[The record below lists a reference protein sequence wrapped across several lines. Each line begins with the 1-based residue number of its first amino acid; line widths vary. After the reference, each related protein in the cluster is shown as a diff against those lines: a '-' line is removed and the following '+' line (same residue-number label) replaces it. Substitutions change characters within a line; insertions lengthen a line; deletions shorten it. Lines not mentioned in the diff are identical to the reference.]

1 MLSKTLVVFNVVVRL
16 LLIVQACLHHPPVA
30 AAPPRAASGSGGAPS
45 TVRVIDAYKLCHPR
59 TVLAAAAELHVLSR
73 PLYWARLLLCAKL
86 ISFAA
91 VLIRQKRRLNFRHQT
106 KRSVFDKVPTS
117 YSTLGQPAWLVA
129 CFCLLLLIAPLK
141 VEQLEQGTKLAE
153 DNYCTKAAL

>member
-1 MLSKTLVVFNVVVRL
+1 MSPENCAL
-16 LLIVQACLHHPPVA
+16 LLPRPAPAALPQAA
-30 AAPPRAASGSGGAPS
+30 
-45 TVRVIDAYKLCHPR
+45 R
-59 TVLAAAAELHVLSR
+59 TQQQTTL
-73 PLYWARLLLCAKL
+73 PLPLLLLCAKL

-117 YSTLGQPAWLVA
+117 YSGCRSANGNGNQPACRVA
-129 CFCLLLLIAPLK
+129 CFCLPLLIAPLK
-141 VEQLEQGTKLAE
+141 VEQPKQGTKLAK

>member
-30 AAPPRAASGSGGAPS
+30 APPPRAASGSGGAPS

-73 PLYWARLLLCAKL
+73 PLY
-86 ISFAA
+86 
-91 VLIRQKRRLNFRHQT
+91 
-106 KRSVFDKVPTS
+106 
-117 YSTLGQPAWLVA
+117 
-129 CFCLLLLIAPLK
+129 
-141 VEQLEQGTKLAE
+141 
-153 DNYCTKAAL
+153 

>member
-30 AAPPRAASGSGGAPS
+30 AAPRAASGSGGAPS

-73 PLYWARLLLCAKL
+73 PLY
-86 ISFAA
+86 
-91 VLIRQKRRLNFRHQT
+91 
-106 KRSVFDKVPTS
+106 
-117 YSTLGQPAWLVA
+117 
-129 CFCLLLLIAPLK
+129 
-141 VEQLEQGTKLAE
+141 
-153 DNYCTKAAL
+153 